1 MKSRR
6 QITLSP
12 LNVGDMELLPDSL
25 LSRISGGGDEDVV
38 VARQGVHGD
47 GSCFF
52 HSLCSAL
59 NTDGYLTQD
68 AARKKQIGTSFRCA
82 FVKQVTRA
90 RWESFLAKKRVK
102 TSISFE
108 KLQAYFCNNRHW
120 ADEIMIRLV
129 SDVLNLNLV
138 FLNVETHKLYCGV
151 HGLLSQPLILILWVR
166 HSHFEPVFRVRAV
179 DVAGAR
185 ARVQFVFNDP
195 VRDAAIVNRIV
206 ASYNQTCARD
216 VLK

>member
-1 MKSRR
+1 
-6 QITLSP
+6 
-12 LNVGDMELLPDSL
+12 MELLPESL
-25 LSRISGGGDEDVV
+25 FNTMSGGGEGDVV
-38 VARQGVHGD
+38 IARQGVHGD

-52 HSLCSAL
+52 HSLCAAL

-68 AARKKQIGTSFRCA
+68 AVRKKQIGTSFRCA
-82 FVKQVTRA
+82 FVKRVTRS
-90 RWESFLAKKRVK
+90 RWDSFLAKKRLK
-102 TSISFE
+102 TNISFD

-129 SDVLNLNLV
+129 SDVLGLNLV
-138 FLNVETHKLYCGV
+138 FLNVETRKLYCGV

-185 ARVQFVFNDP
+185 ARVQFVFDDP
-195 VRDAAIVNRIV
+195 VRDAAVVDRIV
-206 ASYNQTCARD
+206 ASYNQTCTRD
-216 VLK
+216 LLR